1 MLFLTLVDRVRV
13 WSCASCSEFDQTLDP
28 LSLRDELLFFLWM
41 ATYPALAVLVTLAAP
56 ATLSTLVWVTCIMEI
71 GIALWVRA
79 TKSAFR
85 YKTVPTAN
93 LDPLDWLLV
102 HYGTALEIMGGCL
115 GFAIVA
121 VPGVYALMG
130 NRPFESSWIP
140 LAVISVAAAQV
151 LRSLA
156 SVLRP

>member
-1 MLFLTLVDRVRV
+1 VIDRVRV
-13 WSCASCSEFDQTLDP
+13 WSCASCSEFDKTLDP
-28 LSLRDELLFFLWM
+28 LSLRDELAFFVWM
-41 ATYPALAVLVTLAAP
+41 TTYPALAVLVTLAAP
-56 ATLSTLVWVTCIMEI
+56 AAVSTLIWVTCVMEI
-71 GIALWVRA
+71 GIALWWRA

-85 YKTVPTAN
+85 YKSVPTAD

-102 HYGTALEIMGGCL
+102 HYGTALEIIGGCL

-140 LAVISVAAAQV
+140 LAIIFVAAAQV

-156 SVLRP
+156 SVLQH